1 MTQKLRTCLSRT
13 RHVVP
18 PLSLLFVFIVLA
30 ALGWRVPEVFAARNI
45 SVSPEYLDVGGVVTV
60 RVLDDS
66 DSGDDARGV
75 SFSGS
80 AVNAVW
86 VAVKDSAAAWET
98 AYLAVETGA
107 GTGAYEVRIAVTD
120 DPDPVTTEGS
130 EGMPGAHGQ
139 TIEFRYGIFTRRVH
153 IDSIGP
159 TIELVSPLD
168 DAAVPPGLFTLEAT
182 VTDADSA
189 FTDDADDLNQPGGG
203 AITLTLMSVSSSGG
217 SEVSADDIAWEK
229 VPGGWRMRAG
239 VNLGSRGRYDS
250 LKWQVT
256 AVDRAGNRES
266 SSRTLSIDGK
276 KPAYSVAVTGHWW
289 DPTEAPRRRLRDGCD
304 ARRTSLRVH
313 FLEDS
318 GLDPRTIEPSDFT
331 VDNITPTA
339 VLTVDTAAENESAF
353 DAKKPRDVFLTLPAA
368 LAAHSKPDVRIVGEI
383 SDQAG
388 NATDYGAGGEARDGL
403 PPRLT
408 VRHDL
413 ALSRDET
420 TITVESDE
428 ALSQTPVIELATQT
442 SGAGALDPAIEQA
455 SVEAIATGT
464 YRAVVEAGDEPG
476 AREARKINMV
486 VRYGATV
493 VRHEPRPD
501 RSLADKIAQE
511 VECIMGD
518 SFNAESPEAFT
529 FGLDPLLNNGYDPE
543 FVIGSSRIIDG
554 SIQNSDGAAGA
565 RAEVDTA
572 AVLRVTVDFG
582 RQCGMGA
589 DPAAGNVAKC
599 FSGPANR
606 GEAEEYFGDTH
617 DAVRLTNVTAVVTQA
632 GGREKTL
639 PVTVAGSDGVRFSLL
654 VPGADLGRYTI
665 GVQAQDEAG
674 NVSRSWNIG
683 APDTFQARFIV
694 VKAEAFHIPL
704 APGWNLISLPFSPR
718 DPRLSAV
725 IPRGH
730 PVSVVLSYE
739 QATEQWSVSRRDPE
753 SGQFAGDVTVVNA
766 EAGYFVHT
774 DSFQALTIHRP
785 APGGAANVPQFPA
798 RRLEKG
804 WNLIPV
810 LSSQRPLPVEIDAA
824 RYLSATAWVKAV
836 SYEPHLHEWVTM
848 ERPAAGDSADPP
860 KLKIGR
866 AYWVWT
872 REAGT
877 IVP

>member
-13 RHVVP
+13 LLVVP
-18 PLSLLFVFIVLA
+18 PLGLLFLFIVLTV
-30 ALGWRVPEVFAARNI
+30 LGWRVQEVYAARNI
-45 SVSPEYLDVGGVVTV
+45 SVSPQYLDVGGVVTV

-66 DSGDDARGV
+66 DSGIDARGFP
-75 SFSGS
+75 FSDS
-80 AVNAVW
+80 TVNAVR
-86 VAVKDSAAAWET
+86 VEAKSSAAASEA
-98 AYLAVETGA
+98 AYVAVETGA

-120 DPDPVTTEGS
+120 DLDPVTTEGS
-130 EGMPGAHGQ
+130 EAMPGAHGQ
-139 TIEFRYGIFTRRVH
+139 TIEFRYGIFTRRVQ
-153 IDSIGP
+153 IDGIGP
-159 TIELVSPLD
+159 TVELVSPLD
-168 DAAVPPGLFTLEAT
+168 DAAGPPGLFTFEAT

-189 FTDDADDLNQPGGG
+189 FTDDADDLNRPGGG
-203 AITLTLMSVSSSGG
+203 AITLTLMSASSSGG
-217 SEVSADDIAWEK
+217 SEVGADDIAWEK

-239 VNLGSRGRYDS
+239 VNLGSRGGYDS
-250 LKWQVT
+250 LEWQVT
-256 AVDRAGNRES
+256 GVDRAGNRES
-266 SSRTLSIDGK
+266 RSRTLSIDGK
-276 KPAYSVAVTGHWW
+276 KPAYSVSVTGHWW
-289 DPTEAPRRRLRDGCD
+289 DPAQAPRRRLRDGCD

-313 FLEDS
+313 FQEDS

-331 VDNITPTA
+331 VDDVTPTA
-339 VLTVDTAAENESAF
+339 VLTVDTATENEAAF

-383 SDQAG
+383 RDQAG
-388 NATDYGAGGEARDGL
+388 NATDYGTGGEARDGL

-408 VRHDL
+408 VRRDR

-428 ALSQTPVIELATQT
+428 ALSQAPVIELAAQV
-442 SGAGALDPAIEQA
+442 GRAGKLDPAIKEA
-455 SVEAIATGT
+455 SVEAIATGI

-476 AREARKINMV
+476 AMEARKINVV
-486 VRYGATV
+486 VRYGAAV
-493 VRHEPRPD
+493 VRHEPGPD

-511 VECIMGD
+511 VECTTGD
-518 SFNAESPEAFT
+518 SLNAESPEAFT
-529 FGLDPLLNNGYDPE
+529 FGLDPLLNNGFDPE

-565 RAEVDTA
+565 PAQVDTE

-582 RQCGMGA
+582 RQCGIGA
-589 DPAAGNVAKC
+589 DPAASRVAKC

-632 GGREKTL
+632 GGREKSL

-694 VKAEAFHIPL
+694 VKAEPFHIPL
-704 APGWNLISLPFSPR
+704 APGWNLISLPFPPR
-718 DPRLSAV
+718 DARLSAV

-739 QATEQWSVSRRDPE
+739 QATEQWSVSRRDTE
-753 SGQFAGDVTVVNA
+753 SGQFAGGVTVVNA

-774 DSFQALTIHRP
+774 DSFQSLTIHRP
-785 APGGAANVPQFPA
+785 APGGATDVPQFPA
-798 RRLEKG
+798 RRLERG

-810 LSSQRPLPVEIDAA
+810 LSSRRPPPVEIDAA
-824 RYLSATAWVKAV
+824 RYLSATDWVKAV
-836 SYEPHLHEWVTM
+836 SYEPHSNEWVTI